1 MQLLSGI
8 HHDGIICS
16 MQLLKQSTSN
26 KLNDYCHNTFND
38 SSLGGI
44 ILQFALLVPVWL
56 HQNQKSAKIYTVM
69 LSEII
74 MISGNYY
81 ERNFLAAYCGK

>member
-26 KLNDYCHNTFND
+26 KLNDYCRMRATILLSIH
-38 SSLGGI
+38 LGGGI
-44 ILQFALLVPVWL
+44 ILQFALLVLV
-56 HQNQKSAKIYTVM
+56 
-69 LSEII
+69 
-74 MISGNYY
+74 
-81 ERNFLAAYCGK
+81 